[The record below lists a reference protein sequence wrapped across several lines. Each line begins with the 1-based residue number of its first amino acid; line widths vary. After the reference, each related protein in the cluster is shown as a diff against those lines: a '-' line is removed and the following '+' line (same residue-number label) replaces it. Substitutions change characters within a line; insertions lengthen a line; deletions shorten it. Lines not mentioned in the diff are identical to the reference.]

1 MFGNIL
7 INPKNLSEE
16 EKNTYNQYYCGL
28 CRRLGESS
36 GGLSKLT
43 LNYDMTFLALFLS
56 SLYEPNL
63 TTINKKCLI
72 HPKKSQSYIKNEYIE
87 YAADMNVVLA
97 YYKCIDD
104 WNDDKNILMYSFSSL
119 IEAKIKHIKEK
130 FPEKILVIENL
141 IGELSK
147 IEKRNGSP
155 DEASDCFGNI
165 LGEIFLYRKDNWA
178 SEVYNFGYLLGK
190 FIYLIDAAID
200 IEKDKKKGSYNPFL
214 ALDISEIEIENILKV
229 IIGEAAEIFEK
240 LPLVQDENILRN
252 IIYSGVWQRYNSV
265 KAKKE
270 RKALNGY
277 RSV

>member
-7 INPKNLSEE
+7 INPQKLSAED
-16 EKNTYNQYYCGL
+16 KIRYNQIYCGL
-28 CRRLGESS
+28 CRRLGEAS
-36 GGLSKLT
+36 GCISRLT

-56 SLYEPNL
+56 SLYEPNQIA
-63 TTINKKCLI
+63 INKKCLV
-72 HPKKSQSYIKNEYIE
+72 HPKKSQSYVKNEYIE
-87 YAADMNVVLA
+87 YAADMNIILA

-119 IEAKIKHIKEK
+119 IEAKMSPIKEK
-130 FPEKILVIENL
+130 YFEKILKIENL
-141 IGELSK
+141 INELSE
-147 IEKRNGSP
+147 IEKRKGTP
-155 DEASDCFGNI
+155 DEASDCFGRL
-165 LGEIFLYRKDNWA
+165 LGEVFLCKKDNWA
-178 SEVYNFGYLLGK
+178 NEVYNFGYVLGK

-200 IEKDKKKGSYNPFL
+200 IEKDRKKGNYNPFL
-214 ALDISEIEIENILKV
+214 TFDISEDEIENILKI

-252 IIYSGVWQRYNSV
+252 IIYSGVWQRFNSV

-270 RKALNGY
+270 RKSINGH